1 MRKLGRTS
9 SDALELLLDTVCSM
23 FGAILLIAILVAL
36 MAQTA
41 KVDSSSDKASAE
53 MLRRK
58 IATAEA
64 DLAETHRLTAE
75 LTPPADSPA
84 APFAAE
90 KQKIERELAAAGAQ
104 HDRMASQLQDQIAR
118 QTVDFSAEWKKL
130 TADLRA
136 LQRKQ
141 EELANAIKSQD
152 QNKARLDGRT
162 AEVSKLIQHEKETR
176 VVTLRFPKERARIK
190 RSLAIICKFG
200 KIYPIVD
207 ADGRKNE
214 TTITWK
220 SKGGDA
226 ELSRPVE
233 ALGWTISANKTA
245 IDDLLRSIPKNEIYL
260 AFYVYPDSFDA
271 FRSVRDQAAA
281 QQLEF
286 GVELD
291 RAGSDLIWG
300 AEGSSPPPL

>member
-36 MAQTA
+36 MAQTT
-41 KVDSSSDKASAE
+41 KVVSSSDQASAE

-64 DLAETHRLTAE
+64 DLAETRRLA
-75 LTPPADSPA
+75 ARIA
-84 APFAAE
+84 APAENPTTALAAE
-90 KQKIERELAAAGAQ
+90 KQQLEQTLAAARAQ
-104 HDRMASQLQDQIAR
+104 RDRMSTQLQDQVAR

-136 LQRKQ
+136 LERKQ
-141 EELANAIKSQD
+141 EETTNAIKTQD
-152 QNKARLDGRT
+152 QNSARLNGRV
-162 AEVSKLIQHEKETR
+162 AEISKLIQQEKEAR
-176 VVTLRFPKERARIK
+176 VVTLRFPKERARTK
-190 RSLAIICKFG
+190 RPLAVICKFG
-200 KIYPIVD
+200 KIYPLVD
-207 ADGRKNE
+207 AEGRKNDS
-214 TTITWK
+214 TIAWTA
-220 SKGGDA
+220 KGDG

-233 ALGWTISANKTA
+233 ALGWTTAGNKAA
-245 IDDLLRSIPKNEIYL
+245 IDRLLGSVPKGEVYL
-260 AFYVYPDSFDA
+260 AFYVYPDSFEA

-281 QQLEF
+281 AQIEF

-291 RAGSDLIWG
+291 RAGTDLIWG
-300 AEGSSPPPL
+300 SEGTSPPPL

>member
-1 MRKLGRTS
+1 MRTLGRTS

-41 KVDSSSDKASAE
+41 KVESTSDQASAE

-75 LTPPADSPA
+75 LA
-84 APFAAE
+84 APAGSPSASLAAE
-90 KQKIERELAAAGAQ
+90 RQQIEQALAAARVQ
-104 HDRMASQLQDQIAR
+104 RDRMSTQLQDQVAR
-118 QTVDFSAEWKKL
+118 QTVDFSSEWKKL
-130 TADLRA
+130 VADLRA
-136 LQRKQ
+136 LERKQ
-141 EELANAIKSQD
+141 EEVANAIKAQD
-152 QNKARLDGRT
+152 QNRARLDGRV
-162 AEVSKLIQHEKETR
+162 AEISKLIQREKEAR
-176 VVTLRFPKERARIK
+176 VVTLRFPKERARTK
-190 RSLAIICKFG
+190 RSLAVICKFG
-200 KIYPIVD
+200 KIYPIMD
-207 ADGRKNE
+207 ADGRKND
-214 TTITWK
+214 TTIAWK

-226 ELSRPVE
+226 ELSRPIE
-233 ALGWTISANKTA
+233 ALGWTTAGNKAA
-245 IDDLLRSIPKNEIYL
+245 IGHLLDSVPKGEIYL
-260 AFYVYPDSFDA
+260 AFYVYPDSFEV

-281 QQLEF
+281 AQIEF

-300 AEGSSPPPL
+300 SEGSSPPPL

>member
-41 KVDSSSDKASAE
+41 KVDSPSDQASAE

-64 DLAETHRLTAE
+64 DLAETHRLTIQLAA
-75 LTPPADSPA
+75 PADSPSA
-84 APFAAE
+84 SLAAE
-90 KQKIERELAAAGAQ
+90 KQQIEQALAAARAQ
-104 HDRMASQLQDQIAR
+104 RDRMSTQLQDQVAR

-130 TADLRA
+130 IADLRA
-136 LQRKQ
+136 LERKQ
-141 EELANAIKSQD
+141 EEIANALKAQD
-152 QNKARLDGRT
+152 QNSARLNGRV
-162 AEVSKLIQHEKETR
+162 AEISKLIQQEKEAR
-176 VVTLRFPKERARIK
+176 VVTLRFPKERARTK
-190 RSLAIICKFG
+190 QSLAVICKFG
-200 KIYPIVD
+200 KIYPIMD
-207 ADGRKNE
+207 ADGRKND
-214 TTITWK
+214 TAIAWTG
-220 SKGGDA
+220 KGDG

-233 ALGWTISANKTA
+233 ALGWTVAGNKAA
-245 IDDLLRSIPKNEIYL
+245 IDHLLRSVPKGEIYL

-271 FRSVRDQAAA
+271 FHSLRDQAAA
-281 QQLEF
+281 AQIEF

-300 AEGSSPPPL
+300 SEGCTPPPL

>member
-41 KVDSSSDKASAE
+41 KVDSPSDQASAE

-64 DLAETHRLTAE
+64 DLAETHRLTIQLAA
-75 LTPPADSPA
+75 PADSPSA
-84 APFAAE
+84 SLAAE
-90 KQKIERELAAAGAQ
+90 KQQIEQALAAARAQ
-104 HDRMASQLQDQIAR
+104 RDRMSTQLQDQVAR

-130 TADLRA
+130 IADLRA
-136 LQRKQ
+136 LERKQ
-141 EELANAIKSQD
+141 EEIINAIKAQD
-152 QNKARLDGRT
+152 QNTARLNGRV
-162 AEVSKLIQHEKETR
+162 AEISKLIQQEKEAR
-176 VVTLRFPKERARIK
+176 VVTLRFPKERARTK
-190 RSLAIICKFG
+190 RSLAVICKFG

-207 ADGRKNE
+207 ADGRKNDS
-214 TTITWK
+214 TIAWK
-220 SKGGDA
+220 AKGDG

-233 ALGWTISANKTA
+233 ALGWTVAGNKAA
-245 IDDLLRSIPKNEIYL
+245 IDHLLRSVPKGEIYL

-271 FRSVRDQAAA
+271 FHSLRDQAAA
-281 QQLEF
+281 AQIEF

-300 AEGSSPPPL
+300 SEGSTPPPL

>member
-1 MRKLGRTS
+1 MRKLGRTR

-41 KVDSSSDKASAE
+41 KVSSSSDQASAE

-64 DLAETHRLTAE
+64 DLAETQRLTAQ
-75 LTPPADSPA
+75 LTAPADSPSTSL
-84 APFAAE
+84 AAE
-90 KQKIERELAAAGAQ
+90 KQQVEQALAAARGRR
-104 HDRMASQLQDQIAR
+104 DRMSTQLQDQVAR

-136 LQRKQ
+136 LERKQ
-141 EELANAIKSQD
+141 EEVNNASKAQE
-152 QNKARLDGRT
+152 QNSARLNGRV
-162 AEVSKLIQHEKETR
+162 AEISKLIQQEKEAR
-176 VVTLRFPKERARIK
+176 VVTLRFPKERARTK
-190 RSLAIICKFG
+190 RSLAVICKFG

-207 ADGRKNE
+207 AEGHKNE
-214 TTITWK
+214 NTIAWK
-220 SKGGDA
+220 AKSGDA
-226 ELSRPVE
+226 ELSRPIE
-233 ALGWTISANKTA
+233 ALGWTTTGNKAA
-245 IDDLLRSIPKNEIYL
+245 IDHLLDSVPKNEVYL
-260 AFYVYPDSFDA
+260 AFYVYPDSFEA
-271 FRSVRDQAAA
+271 FRSMRDRAAAA
-281 QQLEF
+281 QIEF

-300 AEGSSPPPL
+300 SEGSSPPPL